1 MMYSDIEEFEGWKYS
16 YNYAKRCIERVTKI
30 TADWRD
36 DASRRCWSEDEV
48 DDNGYMVIDKFKMSN
63 KTWQD
68 EEKKQKCLKAFS
80 ILFSESVDAI
90 REGVAV
96 C

>member
-1 MMYSDIEEFEGWKYS
+1 MVMIIYSDVEEFEGWKYR
-16 YNYAKRCIERVTKI
+16 YNYNKKCIERVTKI
-30 TADWRD
+30 TDEWYND
-36 DASRRCWSEDEV
+36 DVRWCWSEDEV
-48 DDNGYMVIDKFKMSN
+48 DENGYDKFKMSN

-68 EEKKQKCLKAFS
+68 EEKKQKCLKVFS

>member
-1 MMYSDIEEFEGWKYS
+1 MYSDIEEFEGWEYR
-16 YNYAKRCIERVTKI
+16 YNYTKRCVERVTKI
-30 TADWRD
+30 TDDWHD
-36 DASRRCWSEDEV
+36 DAARLSWSEDEV
-48 DDNGYMVIDKFKMSN
+48 DENGYMVIDKFKMSN

>member
-1 MMYSDIEEFEGWKYS
+1 MYSDVEEFEGWKYR
-16 YNYAKRCIERVTKI
+16 YNYNKKCIERVTKI
-30 TADWRD
+30 TDDWYND
-36 DASRRCWSEDEV
+36 DVRWCWSE
-48 DDNGYMVIDKFKMSN
+48 
-63 KTWQD
+63 D

-80 ILFSESVDAI
+80 ILFSESVDTI

>member
-1 MMYSDIEEFEGWKYS
+1 MYG
-16 YNYAKRCIERVTKI
+16 
-30 TADWRD
+30 
-36 DASRRCWSEDEV
+36 
-48 DDNGYMVIDKFKMSN
+48 MSN

-90 REGVAV
+90 REGVAA